1 MDATIVLNLATLA
14 ISLTALVISILLT
27 LRQIRVA
34 SGGNHLP
41 VVLDAFRETRSAAWF
56 EAQEYVLT
64 ALAKEHDADCGH
76 RGLPAQARTHANTIG
91 LFYDDLAKLVA
102 HGMIDQ
108 SLVIGS
114 YGTNIVRLW
123 DALAPY
129 VYTEREKHR
138 LHFWIYFEDL
148 AVRTAATHP
157 NVVYTDLRL
166 QRRPPR
172 RVGHSWQERSPDPEP
187 LLTPAGRKRRMNL
200 RRFKIETIRRMTA
213 TTRPAK
219 LDRTTGQRSNAP
231 SVDHHHPE
239 P

>member
-1 MDATIVLNLATLA
+1 MVLNLAALT

-27 LRQIRVA
+27 LRQLRLA

-41 VVLDAFRETRSAAWF
+41 VVLDGFKETRSAAWF

-64 ALAKEHDADCGH
+64 ELAKEHEPDCGH
-76 RGLPAQARTHANTIG
+76 RGLPEQARTHANTIG
-91 LFYDDLAKLVA
+91 LFYDDLGKVVA

-129 VYTEREKHR
+129 VYTERRKHG

-148 AVRTAATHP
+148 AARTAATHP
-157 NVVYTDLRL
+157 EVVYADLRL
-166 QRRPPR
+166 RSRPPR
-172 RVGHSWQERSPDPEP
+172 QG
-187 LLTPAGRKRRMNL
+187 T
-200 RRFKIETIRRMTA
+200 
-213 TTRPAK
+213 
-219 LDRTTGQRSNAP
+219 
-231 SVDHHHPE
+231 
-239 P
+239 